1 MNDETVTV
9 EVKAAPAKVAPP
21 PRPEAPLAD
30 LATLLSSGGDVMEYR
45 NEQFRFDFRTDSE
58 TKTRRPSFWLTGPV
72 ITWEGLLKRT
82 SDPDPVVRGKYQN
95 YVLDLISGQVFNA
108 MKAQVGDEENPVN
121 RQDDLK
127 VENITLDAL
136 VNQPASVRRGNGISK
151 EIWEAFGKDYLAVMP
166 TATGK
171 SVERINNQVKLLLGK
186 FAACKTQKKVIKK
199 LQEELEIYIT
209 ATTEL
214 ESYADCVEF
223 LMTKSADLLNMTEE
237 TMLESL

>member
-1 MNDETVTV
+1 MPNDTATA
-9 EVKAAPAKVAPP
+9 EVKMAPTKVAPP
-21 PRPEAPLAD
+21 PRPDTPLAD
-30 LATLLSSGGDVMEYR
+30 LATLLSNGGVMEYR

-72 ITWEGLLKRT
+72 VTWEGLMFRCN
-82 SDPDPVVRGKYQN
+82 DADPVTRGKYQN
-95 YVLDLISGQVFNA
+95 YVLDLIGVQVFNA

-121 RQDDLK
+121 RQEDLK
-127 VENITLDAL
+127 VENVTLDAL

-166 TATGK
+166 AATGK
-171 SVERINNQVKLLLGK
+171 SIERISNQVKLLVGK

-199 LQEELEIYIT
+199 LQDELEVYVST
-209 ATTEL
+209 TTEL

-223 LMTKSADLLNMTEE
+223 LMTKSNDLLNMTEE